1 MKSRQIRRKN
11 ESGQSL
17 VEYGLILGLI
27 AVAAIAILVTLG
39 PQISGVFSN
48 VSTEI
53 SDVPGGTPA
62 SGGPPAAE

>member
-1 MKSRQIRRKN
+1 MKSMQIRRKN

-62 SGGPPAAE
+62 AE

>member
-1 MKSRQIRRKN
+1 MKSMQIRRKN

-53 SDVPGGTPA
+53 SDVPGGTPS
-62 SGGPPAAE
+62 SGCTPAAE